1 MPRAAQRRHRQ
12 HPQLH
17 LGRIGVEIHIVG
29 TPAALRRERHADA
42 FIRLHHLA
50 KCYPLQLALGHPQ
63 GAVVHHCLALH
74 KADTLPVEAD
84 KHIARRHAHRL
95 RHAAQPHRQGLRHGG
110 RQA

>member
-12 HPQLH
+12 HPQLS
-17 LGRIGVEIHIVG
+17 LGRIGVEIHVVG
-29 TPAALRRERHADA
+29 THAALRRERH
-42 FIRLHHLA
+42 IYLLSRRHLA
-50 KCYPLQLALGHPQ
+50 EHHPFQLAFGQPQ
-63 GAVVHHCLALH
+63 GAVVHHRLALH

-84 KHIARRHAHRL
+84 KHIPRRHVHRL